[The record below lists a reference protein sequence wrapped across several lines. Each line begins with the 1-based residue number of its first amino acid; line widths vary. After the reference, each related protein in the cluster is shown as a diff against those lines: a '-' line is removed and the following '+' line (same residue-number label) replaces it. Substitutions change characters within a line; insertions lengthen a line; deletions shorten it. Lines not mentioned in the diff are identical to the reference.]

1 MPYNEYCTVDEL
13 AAYGAIFN
21 SRSPVGNSTIF
32 VNLLQ
37 RVSENRFKS
46 KFEIEKENFNRF
58 FLILSASNG
67 PSYVLEILTN
77 H

>member
-1 MPYNEYCTVDEL
+1 MPFKEYCTDDEL

-46 KFEIEKENFNRF
+46 KWE
-58 FLILSASNG
+58 
-67 PSYVLEILTN
+67 
-77 H
+77 

>member
-1 MPYNEYCTVDEL
+1 MPYNEYCTDVEL

-32 VNLLQ
+32 DNLLQ

-46 KFEIEKENFNRF
+46 E
-58 FLILSASNG
+58 L
-67 PSYVLEILTN
+67 
-77 H
+77 